1 MAQQIAS
8 GGISLV
14 GIPHSEFRRTVY
26 LAAGITKAD
35 EGKPVTIDTTAN
47 NTFKL
52 AGADDVVMGNLKV
65 VENRV
70 QEGILVGTVEFKGGF
85 QWTKSGSITVG
96 SGVVGAGAG
105 AVKAGTNPRSLVVA
119 VGTTT
124 VDVVFL

>member
-26 LAAGITKAD
+26 LAAGIVAAD
-35 EGKPVTIDTTAN
+35 VGKPVTLDTTAD

-52 AGADDVVMGNLKV
+52 AGADDVVYGNLKV

-85 QWTKSGSITVG
+85 TWTKSGVVARG
-96 SGVVGAGAG
+96 DGVVGAGAG
-105 AVKAGTNPRSLVVA
+105 AVKTGTNSRCFVVA

-124 VDVVFL
+124 VDVAFI